1 MAVIR
6 GSLAAE
12 RRRQQGDRCGS
23 MGQSEDG
30 GGGGSLAAEQRQQQ
44 GDGCSSA
51 QQSESGGNDGGRSVS
66 LPAVVAAA

>member
-30 GGGGSLAAEQRQQQ
+30 GGGGSLAAGWQQQQ
-44 GDGCSSA
+44 GDGCGST
-51 QQSESGGNDGGRSVS
+51 QQNKGGGDSSGGSGS
-66 LPAVVAAA
+66 LVAVAKAA